1 MTPTEILVPRL
12 PPELLRRHDCHE
24 PTDTRYRAAARLAQA
39 LWRERR
45 GLACGRHR
53 DAATGR
59 WRRLGSRLGLRP
71 AAAGANLVDPAL
83 VPLVRRELAYR
94 EPGAA
99 IDGRRLWGNM
109 LASQALA
116 FSLFGPLQLNPA
128 LATAVLGRLAPD
140 LVGVVTGIAFEHSPG
155 RRDPRFTGDRTAFDV
170 LVRCTTPA
178 GRSAFLAVEV
188 KYTEAPGGAGL
199 EPCPLY
205 DELSRRA
212 GVFRDPDAPAL
223 RGGALNQFWRQQ
235 LLVTA
240 MLRDGLYEEGRVV
253 VLAPLPNRQACGAV
267 ALYAAH
273 LVSPDPAEARFQAL
287 TLELFVTAL
296 AEAGAE
302 PLADLIAERYLDFR
316 PASAALEAAL
326 AA

>member
-1 MTPTEILVPRL
+1 M
-12 PPELLRRHDCHE
+12 
-24 PTDTRYRAAARLAQA
+24 
-39 LWRERR
+39 
-45 GLACGRHR
+45 
-53 DAATGR
+53 
-59 WRRLGSRLGLRP
+59 
-71 AAAGANLVDPAL
+71 
-83 VPLVRRELAYR
+83 
-94 EPGAA
+94 
-99 IDGRRLWGNM
+99 
-109 LASQALA
+109 
-116 FSLFGPLQLNPA
+116 
-128 LATAVLGRLAPD
+128 
-140 LVGVVTGIAFEHSPG
+140 
-155 RRDPRFTGDRTAFDV
+155 
-170 LVRCTTPA
+170 LVRCTTPT
-178 GRSAFLAVEV
+178 GRSAFLAIEV

-199 EPCPLY
+199 EPCPLHN
-205 DELSRRA
+205 ELSRQA

-235 LLVTA
+235 LLAAA

-273 LVSPDPAEARFQAL
+273 LASPDPAEARFQAV

-316 PASAALEAAL
+316 PANVALHAAL

>member
-12 PPELLRRHDCHE
+12 PPELLRRHACHE

-45 GLACGRHR
+45 GLPAGRHC

-83 VPLVRRELAYR
+83 VPLVRRELAYC
-94 EPGAA
+94 EAGAA
-99 IDGRRLWGNM
+99 IDERRLWGNM

-116 FSLFGPLQLNPA
+116 FSLFSPLKLNLA

-140 LVGVVTGIAFEHSPG
+140 LVSVVTDIIFETSPG
-155 RRDPRFTGDRTAFDV
+155 RGDPRFTGDRTAFDV
-170 LVRCTTPA
+170 LIRCTTPT
-178 GRSAFLAVEV
+178 GRSAFLAIEV

-199 EPCPLY
+199 EPCPRY
-205 DELSRRA
+205 DELSRQA
-212 GVFRDPDAPAL
+212 GVFVDPDAPTL
-223 RGGALNQFWRQQ
+223 RGGVLGQFWRQQ
-235 LLVTA
+235 LLATA
-240 MLRDGLYEEGRVV
+240 MLHNGLYEEGRVI

-267 ALYAAH
+267 ALYASH
-273 LVSPDPAEARFQAL
+273 LVSLDPAEVRFQAL

-302 PLADLIAERYLDFR
+302 PLADLIADRYLDFR
-316 PASAALEAAL
+316 PADAALQAAL